1 MNDDNVITF
10 HIPVV
15 DMFNNY
21 EEDWAQWVKFFQK
34 CRNWQ
39 TQNNVKGYLE
49 IFQGSEAS
57 EKPYEA
63 LQNPMRSSGREVILN
78 KHCLSRKQFSHC
90 SLVTRFI
97 SELMV

>member
-1 MNDDNVITF
+1 MIDDNVITF

-15 DMFNNY
+15 DVFKTY
-21 EEDWAQWVKFFQK
+21 EEDWAQWVKFFQE

-39 TQNNVKGYLE
+39 TQNNIKGYLE

-57 EKPYEA
+57 F
-63 LQNPMRSSGREVILN
+63 QNPVKSSGREVILN
-78 KHCLSRKQFSHC
+78 KHCFSRKEFSHC